1 MKKKAEMMYPNVA
14 LPGLPKIRRARQSVE
29 EVYECLGELYFKIA
43 YQMTYESFRKLV
55 ENISPLRM
63 PQGDFTQAKVNGPIS
78 LASHVTVRLSEV
90 FCWWFSC
97 TMLTLV
103 RFAKVLRKKIVC

>member
-43 YQMTYESFRKLV
+43 YQMTYESFRNWLKTYL
-55 ENISPLRM
+55 P
-63 PQGDFTQAKVNGPIS
+63 
-78 LASHVTVRLSEV
+78 
-90 FCWWFSC
+90 
-97 TMLTLV
+97 
-103 RFAKVLRKKIVC
+103 